1 MALALQGDSLIKG
14 PLHEY
19 RLVPPPGPALIHGS
33 NREGEEP
40 EPPQVLQKLPSW
52 AFPEK
57 IQTKD
62 GKKILGLLK
71 KFRQEMLRQSLD
83 ATIEA
88 FLKAKD
94 PDQQA
99 IALIVLGATDDLGR
113 LADILRNSKD
123 PEVWD
128 FGIMIIRHWLGRGPG
143 QDLELYKGMLA
154 EKKLKPARAATIMH
168 LLHSFSDKDL
178 SHPETY
184 ETLIAYLDHEEL
196 AIRGLA
202 HWHLYRLVPAGRK
215 IGYNPLAPK
224 EERERAITEWRK
236 LIPTG
241 KLPPLPPS
249 GAKSPED

>member
-1 MALALQGDSLIKG
+1 
-14 PLHEY
+14 
-19 RLVPPPGPALIHGS
+19 
-33 NREGEEP
+33 
-40 EPPQVLQKLPSW
+40 
-52 AFPEK
+52 
-57 IQTKD
+57 
-62 GKKILGLLK
+62 
-71 KFRQEMLRQSLD
+71 
-83 ATIEA
+83 
-88 FLKAKD
+88 
-94 PDQQA
+94 
-99 IALIVLGATDDLGR
+99 
-113 LADILRNSKD
+113 
-123 PEVWD
+123 
-128 FGIMIIRHWLGRGPG
+128 
-143 QDLELYKGMLA
+143 MLA